1 MKPVILYSFVLAA
14 LSSMA
19 LCGIAPSP
27 GKGIRYACT
36 NDCRNK
42 QAGQSCG
49 RGCTC
54 TPNNKQK
61 PALIKS
67 LGDTAKMKPIIL
79 HLVLLAA
86 LSSMALCGLPP
97 PLGARLNYACTYD
110 CFRRRAGQSCG
121 RNCTCIPHNIFTRSL
136 LCMPLGL
143 RPFHFDLYRG

>member
-54 TPNNKQK
+54 TPNNKYGFV
-61 PALIKS
+61 LIC
-67 LGDTAKMKPIIL
+67 
-79 HLVLLAA
+79 
-86 LSSMALCGLPP
+86 LSR
-97 PLGARLNYACTYD
+97 GARKPYD
-110 CFRRRAGQSCG
+110 FGGRRR
-121 RNCTCIPHNIFTRSL
+121 
-136 LCMPLGL
+136 
-143 RPFHFDLYRG
+143 